1 MIKPL
6 SEKQT
11 KMIEIDLTS
20 PDGNVFNLMGIAR
33 SLSNEL
39 NKRRGANYK
48 DSKAIMVDM
57 MSGDYDHAVDVMER
71 EFGHLI
77 IMYR

>member
-1 MIKPL
+1 MIKSI
-6 SEKQT
+6 SEKD
-11 KMIEIDLTS
+11 KVEIDLTGTQ
-20 PDGNVFNLMGIAR
+20 GNVFYLIGFAQNLAKQ
-33 SLSNEL
+33 L
-39 NKRRGANYK
+39 NKLRGADYQ
-48 DSKAIMVDM
+48 DPKAIVADM